1 MRQYPQG
8 RYMKL
13 RQSHTVDSTTL
24 QLGPLKLML
33 IKEMIHPCPG
43 RGKVGKVFKHWAPTG
58 APRQV

>member
-1 MRQYPQG
+1 MRL
-8 RYMKL
+8 K
-13 RQSHTVDSTTL
+13 QSHTVDSTML

-33 IKEMIHPCPG
+33 IKEMICPCPA